1 MDRDEG
7 RNGGKKWWKEIE
19 ERNGGK
25 RWRKVSY
32 ECYEHLSQANVA
44 ALNFV
49 ACQSVAEGGEYP

>member
-7 RNGGKKWWKEIE
+7 RHGGKIWW
-19 ERNGGK
+19 
-25 RWRKVSY
+25 KVSY

>member
-1 MDRDEG
+1 MKEDMVERDR
-7 RNGGKKWWKEIE
+7 
-19 ERNGGK
+19 GK
-25 RWRKVSY
+25 RWWKVSY

>member
-7 RNGGKKWWKEIE
+7 RHGGKRWWKEIE
-19 ERNGGK
+19 ERDGGK
-25 RWRKVSY
+25 RWWKVSY